1 MKASPLLEEA
11 NSQVVD
17 LLQTLDYH
25 LFLPAQGAVKANA
38 MKLVGS

>member
-1 MKASPLLEEA
+1 MEQA
-11 NSQVVD
+11 NGHVVD
-17 LLQTLDYH
+17 LLQTWNYH